1 MVSGNK
7 YYLKYHFWEKISR
20 QATTWSPCASPRVEN
35 QRSHPPTTAAGFSLF
50 FFYFFFSLDPSSII
64 AFSCHSVI
72 NSVRAL
78 VEFCSNWICQICYM
92 EFCKFWFVKIDQW
105 ISLICSMDL
114 PKLIYG
120 FSCYMDLPNYYMY
133 YCFVD
138 FSKFFLCNPSPLP
151 NKIKL
156 KCDQDFKA
164 CWSFCFE
171 LKVLNELK
179 HSMHWVRC
187 AFGKNFSLFFR
198 LFFKQWSPPS
208 TTVARSFS
216 TASPLLNK

>member
-1 MVSGNK
+1 MKSQILTFWNFYRTQVRSLPWK
-7 YYLKYHFWEKISR
+7 SFYYLIPILNF
-20 QATTWSPCASPRVEN
+20 
-35 QRSHPPTTAAGFSLF
+35 
-50 FFYFFFSLDPSSII
+50 
-64 AFSCHSVI
+64 
-72 NSVRAL
+72 AL
-78 VEFCSNWICQICYM
+78 NVG
-92 EFCKFWFVKIDQW
+92 FVKVLTW
-105 ISLICSMDL
+105 TSTGHMDL

-187 AFGKNFSLFFR
+187 AFGKKFSLFFR